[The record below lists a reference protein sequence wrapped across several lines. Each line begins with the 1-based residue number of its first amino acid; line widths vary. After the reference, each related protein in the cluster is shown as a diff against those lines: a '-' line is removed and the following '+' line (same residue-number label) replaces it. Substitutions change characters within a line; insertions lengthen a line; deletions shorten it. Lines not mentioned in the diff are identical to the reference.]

1 MQPSYDVEMDY
12 SSMGPPQ
19 PQEQQQIVPPSD
31 NMDEAYAGYQQQLKM
46 AFAAISASRLA
57 EAAEE
62 IMNLSRW
69 LLSNVAK
76 LGELVHAMHDWH
88 ARIANLTGLHQDEQN
103 PQFEPLQVWRD
114 FNTCWLALGQKQKDL
129 TQDAI
134 RYRIPDS
141 NLLSAVTI
149 QAMVDELIRLCD
161 SIEQHGLVDYD
172 RGVWE
177 EEITNVFSQCLD
189 LLTPDNSSQAEQ
201 GYPSAR
207 PG

>member
-1 MQPSYDVEMDY
+1 M
-12 SSMGPPQ
+12 
-19 PQEQQQIVPPSD
+19 
-31 NMDEAYAGYQQQLKM
+31 
-46 AFAAISASRLA
+46 
-57 EAAEE
+57 
-62 IMNLSRW
+62 
-69 LLSNVAK
+69 
-76 LGELVHAMHDWH
+76 
-88 ARIANLTGLHQDEQN
+88 
-103 PQFEPLQVWRD
+103 WRD

-134 RYRIPDS
+134 RYRIADS
-141 NLLSAVTI
+141 NLLPAVTI

-189 LLTPDNSSQAEQ
+189 LLTPDNSSQVEQ

-207 PG
+207 PGMTT

>member
-1 MQPSYDVEMDY
+1 M
-12 SSMGPPQ
+12 
-19 PQEQQQIVPPSD
+19 
-31 NMDEAYAGYQQQLKM
+31 
-46 AFAAISASRLA
+46 
-57 EAAEE
+57 
-62 IMNLSRW
+62 
-69 LLSNVAK
+69 
-76 LGELVHAMHDWH
+76 
-88 ARIANLTGLHQDEQN
+88 ANLTGLHQDEQN

-134 RYRIPDS
+134 RYRIPEP
-141 NLLSAVTI
+141 NLLPVVTI

-189 LLTPDNSSQAEQ
+189 LLPPDNSSQAEQ